1 MEQQPKQVYRSMQ
14 GKEVDMNRLV
24 NINELTPAVGN
35 IKVNARG
42 DELGAGGRIVRK
54 REDILR
60 EAEANRIV
68 PDQINIRAVEEEPVS
83 AKPIVAKK
91 NVADMDPEGNE

>member
-1 MEQQPKQVYRSMQ
+1 MEQQPKQIYRSMQ

-42 DELGAGGRIVRK
+42 DELGAGGRIIRK

-68 PDQINIRAVEEEPVS
+68 PDQINIRAVEEVVT
-83 AKPIVAKK
+83 AKPVIAKK
-91 NVADMDPEGNE
+91 NIADMDPEGNE

>member
-42 DELGAGGRIVRK
+42 DELGAGGRIIRK

-68 PDQINIRAVEEEPVS
+68 PDQINVRAVEETAP
-83 AKPIVAKK
+83 AKPVIAKK

>member
-42 DELGAGGRIVRK
+42 DELGAGGRIIRK

-68 PDQINIRAVEEEPVS
+68 PDQINVRAVEEVVT
-83 AKPIVAKK
+83 AKPIIAKK

>member
-1 MEQQPKQVYRSMQ
+1 MEQQPKQIYRSMQ

-24 NINELTPAVGN
+24 NVNELTPAVGN
-35 IKVNARG
+35 LKINARG
-42 DELGAGGRIVRK
+42 DELGAGGRIIRK

-68 PDQINIRAVEEEPVS
+68 PDQINIRAVEEEVVT
-83 AKPIVAKK
+83 AKPVIAKK

>member
-1 MEQQPKQVYRSMQ
+1 MQ

-35 IKVNARG
+35 LKVNARG
-42 DELGAGGRIVRK
+42 DELGAGGRIIRK

-68 PDQINIRAVEEEPVS
+68 PDQINVRAVEEVVT
-83 AKPIVAKK
+83 AKPVVAKK

>member
-24 NINELTPAVGN
+24 NINELTPDVGN

-42 DELGAGGRIVRK
+42 DELGAGGRIIRK

-68 PDQINIRAVEEEPVS
+68 PDQINVRAVEEVAT
-83 AKPIVAKK
+83 AKPVIAKK
-91 NVADMDPEGNE
+91 NIADMDPEGNE